1 MKETIIDPKNG
12 IYSTTHD
19 YVHAL
24 EVQGAS
30 RQVYLSGT
38 MGLDSFGVAPD
49 TVDEQL
55 ELIWKNIEH
64 ILASAHMTA
73 RNIIRVTSYLT
84 KAEFAAKNQEA
95 RLRAL
100 GDRRVPTT
108 AIVVSTLDPN
118 WLVEIEIIAAA

>member
-1 MKETIIDPKNG
+1 MEFIPPHMI
-12 IYSTTHD
+12 
-19 YVHAL
+19 
-24 EVQGAS
+24 
-30 RQVYLSGT
+30 
-38 MGLDSFGVAPD
+38 MFM
-49 TVDEQL
+49 
-55 ELIWKNIEH
+55 IWKNIQH

-118 WLVEIEIIAAA
+118 WLVEIEIIAAAWQPRIHEIGD